1 MKSGEG
7 VFVVEDLGA
16 RSLLSTRFSDN
27 CRLLISSQQLTNTAI
42 FRPAFERPVQGDNEI
57 SMAGEF
63 IENVSADQTASAKKT
78 MHPLPLRLPAAITK
92 PADLHKQYPGDIKAN
107 QVSISPTV
115 TQADLIDAWCA
126 KMPAIGHPPANQ
138 KGHHQV
144 IPAGLQ

>member
-1 MKSGEG
+1 MRCSLAPFKLRRGRGGRIRRKTRSVEKDTGLKSGEG

-42 FRPAFERPVQGDNEI
+42 FRSAFDRPVQGDNEI

-78 MHPLPLRLPAAITK
+78 MHPLSACQQP
-92 PADLHKQYPGDIKAN
+92 
-107 QVSISPTV
+107 
-115 TQADLIDAWCA
+115 
-126 KMPAIGHPPANQ
+126 
-138 KGHHQV
+138 
-144 IPAGLQ
+144 